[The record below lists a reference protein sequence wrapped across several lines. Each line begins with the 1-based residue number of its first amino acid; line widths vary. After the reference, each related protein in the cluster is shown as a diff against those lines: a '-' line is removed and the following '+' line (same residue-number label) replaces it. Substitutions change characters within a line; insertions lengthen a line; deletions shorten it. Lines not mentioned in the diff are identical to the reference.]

1 MTSTWSHCLA
11 CDIFYLFVTLASI
24 SKKLENDGKM
34 TTTTLPQQHT
44 SQTYYQSKQKHLE
57 ALKADSANLTLSGA
71 SPFLT
76 APIRNR
82 LAPLRV
88 QQCLVF
94 CGVATSLS
102 TELSTD
108 AMTGFVRGPYIAHRG
123 NTTSKRFQ

>member
-1 MTSTWSHCLA
+1 MTSTWSHGLA
-11 CDIFYLFVTLASI
+11 SDIFYLFVTLASI

-76 APIRNR
+76 APVRNR
-82 LAPLRV
+82 LRV
-88 QQCLVF
+88 HHYLPRSHSQGLHV
-94 CGVATSLS
+94 
-102 TELSTD
+102 
-108 AMTGFVRGPYIAHRG
+108 
-123 NTTSKRFQ
+123 